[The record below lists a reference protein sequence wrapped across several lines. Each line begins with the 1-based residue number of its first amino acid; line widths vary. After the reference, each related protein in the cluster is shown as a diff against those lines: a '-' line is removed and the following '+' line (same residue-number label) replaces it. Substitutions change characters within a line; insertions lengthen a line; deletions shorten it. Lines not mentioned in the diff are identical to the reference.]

1 MSETAFG
8 SLHGLRVVEIST
20 SVAGPLVGEI
30 LGDLGAEVIKVEQVG
45 KGDDTRAWAPPSM
58 DGESITFMSLNRNK
72 ASLELDYKAPQGR
85 EVLSRLLQS
94 ADILVQNLRPGAL
107 AKAGFSWEHLEELN
121 PRLIYCEITGFGR
134 TGPKRGDA
142 AYDPLLQAYSGIVS
156 MVPTA
161 DGSPVRVPL
170 SILDRGSAMWAV
182 IGIFD
187 ALRRRD
193 VTGRGTHVETSL
205 LQTAMSWLSVQLLSA
220 AAGHEKRKPLGSG
233 HDGVVPYGAFPVSD
247 GFIFISA
254 GNQALWERFL
264 HATGEER
271 LREREGFRSNIER
284 AANRELVESTVGEVT
299 RRHSMA
305 ELIGLLEATRVP
317 CSPVQSVE
325 DMPSDPQVRALGV
338 IESMPHPIATQ
349 HQIVQ
354 LPITF
359 DGAYAR
365 HQRCAPLLGEDT
377 GAVLASL
384 GYGPDDIT
392 GLLEAGVVAETHQ
405 AQSGRGRTRR

>member
-1 MSETAFG
+1 MPEAVFG
-8 SLHGLRVVEIST
+8 SLHGVRVIEIST

-72 ASLELDYKAPQGR
+72 ASLELDYKTPEGR
-85 EVLSRLLQS
+85 EILTRLITT
-94 ADILVQNLRPGAL
+94 ADVLVQNLRPGAL
-107 AKAGFSWEHLEELN
+107 AKAGFGPERLRELN
-121 PRLIYCEITGFGR
+121 PRLVYCEISGFGS
-134 TGPKRGDA
+134 TGPKRDDA

-156 MVPTA
+156 MVPTS

-193 VTGRGTHVETSL
+193 QTGCGTHVETSL

-247 GFIFISA
+247 GYIFLSA
-254 GNQALWERFL
+254 GNQTLWERFL
-264 HATGEER
+264 EATGEVR
-271 LREREGFRSNIER
+271 LRDREGFRSNPER
-284 AANRELVESTVGEVT
+284 AENRELVESTVGEIT
-299 RRHSMA
+299 KRYAMA
-305 ELIGLLEATRVP
+305 ELISMLEDARVP
-317 CSPVQSVE
+317 CSPVQHVE
-325 DMPSDPQVRALGV
+325 DMPNDPQVQALGV
-338 IESMPHPIATQ
+338 LEPMPHPIASR

-354 LPITF
+354 LPISF

-365 HQRCAPLLGEDT
+365 HQRSAPLLGEDT
-377 GAVLASL
+377 EAVLTDL
-384 GYGPDDIT
+384 GYDEVAIAE
-392 GLLEAGVVAETHQ
+392 LLETRVVAHTQQ
-405 AQSGRGRTRR
+405 AQSTEGRNTR

>member
-1 MSETAFG
+1 MTAMSQAGFG
-8 SLHGLRVVEIST
+8 SLRGLRVVEIST

-45 KGDDTRAWAPPSM
+45 KGDDTRGWAPPSM

-72 ASLELDYKAPQGR
+72 ASLELDYKTPQGS
-85 EVLSRLLQS
+85 EVLARLLES
-94 ADILVQNLRPGAL
+94 ADILVQNLRPKAL
-107 AKAGFSWEHLEELN
+107 AKAGFGKERLEELN

-134 TGPKRGDA
+134 TGPKSSDA

-193 VTGRGTHVETSL
+193 QTGRGTHVETSL

-247 GFIFISA
+247 GYIFLSA
-254 GNQALWERFL
+254 GNQAIWERFL
-264 HATGEER
+264 GATDELR
-271 LREREGFRSNIER
+271 LQDREGFRSNLER
-284 AANRELVESTVGEVT
+284 AANRELVEATVSDVT
-299 RRHSMA
+299 RKYAMTD
-305 ELIGLLEATRVP
+305 LIALLEAARVP
-317 CSPVQSVE
+317 CSPVQHVE
-325 DMPSDPQVRALGV
+325 DMPGDPQVQALG
-338 IESMPHPIATQ
+338 ILEPMPHPIATQ
-349 HQIVQ
+349 HQIVN
-354 LPITF
+354 LPLTF
-359 DGAYAR
+359 NGDHAR

-377 GAVLASL
+377 ESVLASL
-384 GYGPDDIT
+384 GYGADRIAEFFST
-392 GLLEAGVVAETHQ
+392 GVVAHTQ
-405 AQSGRGRTRR
+405 QRQDG